1 MTRNWARDDYGG
13 LALAILTITQ
23 GRLHLWNYYLVL
35 DQKLGLVGLV
45 RAVSFGA
52 VPSTNHTVPSR
63 FQQPAIAQTGTRRVS
78 QLRQQQTLYSHHST
92 SSLDREWGSDAWVFL
107 LVFAG
112 LGLVGRLDPFEF
124 LWNWTWRWR
133 LRSINT
139 SVSQIL
145 ASIHSESYKTVLLI
159 FLKELPN
166 KNYHDFLFQWP
177 RQYTHPIS
185 EIDSTFLIKTI
196 PAAARTI

>member
-1 MTRNWARDDYGG
+1 MVRIVTRNWARDDYGG

-45 RAVSFGA
+45 RAVSFGG

-78 QLRQQQTLYSHHST
+78 QLRQQQILYSHHSI
-92 SSLDREWGSDAWVFL
+92 SSLDREWGFDAWVFL

-112 LGLVGRLDPFEF
+112 LGWLEVWIPSKFYRTQPGASGWDRLT
-124 LWNWTWRWR
+124 L
-133 LRSINT
+133 
-139 SVSQIL
+139 Q
-145 ASIHSESYKTVLLI
+145 
-159 FLKELPN
+159 FLK
-166 KNYHDFLFQWP
+166 
-177 RQYTHPIS
+177 S
-185 EIDSTFLIKTI
+185 
-196 PAAARTI
+196 